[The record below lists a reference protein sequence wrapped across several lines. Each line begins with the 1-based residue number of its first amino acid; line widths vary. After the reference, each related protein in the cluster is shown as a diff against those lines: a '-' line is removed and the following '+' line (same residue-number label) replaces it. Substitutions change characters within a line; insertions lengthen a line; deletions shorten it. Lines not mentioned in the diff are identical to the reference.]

1 MNRWSANSKALAL
14 ERKNDSPSSR
24 KKTPEES
31 LTPSASLRVDKMH
44 FPLKVLLEEEGRRG
58 ATRGIS

>member
-1 MNRWSANSKALAL
+1 MIPREQLKP
-14 ERKNDSPSSR
+14 K